1 MLGFIQ
7 NVDFIILD
15 FIHNN
20 LTSPFAD
27 SVMRFITT
35 LGNGGAIWIAVTVS
49 MLISKKYRKTGIM
62 MTLGLVLCMLIGNVV
77 LKPSVARLRPFQ
89 VKEGIDL
96 IIKAPRDYSFPSGHT
111 YSSILSAVIIFL
123 QHKKPGVY
131 ALILAVLIS
140 FSRLYL
146 YVHFPSDVLAGA
158 ILGVLTAFFSV
169 KIIPFILKN
178 EKI

>member
-1 MLGFIQ
+1 MLEFIQ
-7 NVDFIILD
+7 NIDFIILN

-20 LTSPFAD
+20 LTSPFLD
-27 SVMRFITT
+27 PLMRFITT
-35 LGNGGAIWIAVTVS
+35 LGNGGAVWIVITVL

-62 MTLGLVLCMLIGNVV
+62 MTMGLVLCMLIGNVI
-77 LKPSVARLRPFQ
+77 LKPLVARLRPFQ
-89 VKEGIDL
+89 ILSGIEL
-96 IIKAPRDYSFPSGHT
+96 LIKAPRDFSFPSGHT
-111 YSSILSAVIIFL
+111 YSSILSGTIIFAR
-123 QHKKPGVY
+123 HKRIGIY

-158 ILGVLTAFFSV
+158 IFGVLTALLSIRTVLFCE
-169 KIIPFILKN
+169 KN